1 MGFALQI
8 AATDKAVVVAKNA
21 PVIINAVIFMSPSV
35 LRIDYAYAGESSF
48 TRRTP
53 VATESVITIVANTAI
68 FVPSVVCLSW
78 LYYITPF
85 SKKKA
90 GKPLRNY

>member
-21 PVIINAVIFMSPSV
+21 PVRINAVIFYVP
-35 LRIDYAYAGESSF
+35 LGLKFDYAYAGVSSF

-53 VATESVITIVANTAI
+53 VARGSR
-68 FVPSVVCLSW
+68 VPACPTFRFFL
-78 LYYITPF
+78 P
-85 SKKKA
+85 K
-90 GKPLRNY
+90 

>member
-21 PVIINAVIFMSPSV
+21 PVIINAVIFYVP
-35 LRIDYAYAGESSF
+35 LGLKIDYAYAGVSSF

-53 VATESVITIVANTAI
+53 VVNESAITIVANTAI
-68 FVPSVVCLSW
+68 FVPSVDLFYHGFIISRCFLR
-78 LYYITPF
+78 
-85 SKKKA
+85 KKQA
-90 GKPLRNY
+90 NL